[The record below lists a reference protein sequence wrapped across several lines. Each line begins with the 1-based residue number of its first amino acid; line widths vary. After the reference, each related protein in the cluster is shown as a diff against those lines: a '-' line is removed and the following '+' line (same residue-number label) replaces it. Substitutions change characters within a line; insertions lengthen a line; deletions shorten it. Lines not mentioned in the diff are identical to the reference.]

1 LVEAWEVLILVD
13 SILKSI
19 SIKWSHP
26 AYIHKLHPIIEANNM
41 GLLNKLQLLLP
52 PTTIPTVTNVI
63 LRFTP
68 TSILISRFIEFLGFL
83 LFEAFGEV
91 LVILEYNNMPG
102 NMTKSSQQW
111 LFHLSFYVIFSIM
124 FIPPISSASL
134 HSLPRR
140 FIEPTSYAILFKC
153 MFVTILSLVKW
164 STKRNV
170 KYL

>member
-1 LVEAWEVLILVD
+1 
-13 SILKSI
+13 
-19 SIKWSHP
+19 
-26 AYIHKLHPIIEANNM
+26 M

-102 NMTKSSQQW
+102 NMTKSSQQ
-111 LFHLSFYVIFSIM
+111 
-124 FIPPISSASL
+124 
-134 HSLPRR
+134 
-140 FIEPTSYAILFKC
+140 
-153 MFVTILSLVKW
+153 
-164 STKRNV
+164 
-170 KYL
+170 